1 VPAGPAGRSGPGV
14 VRLPG
19 LADAFVAAT
28 PALVCVVDAEARV
41 VMVNPA
47 LEAFTGR
54 RAAELLG
61 RRFTDL
67 WVVPEHADLAL
78 DAVRRAI
85 GTGRAH
91 PQEGDWLDRSGARR
105 RISMENAV
113 LSDVHGRPYAVAC
126 IGLDVT
132 ERRREEDRLHERAR
146 TDLLTGLVNR
156 GTLFEVLAA
165 RLAAG
170 GCGLLFCDLDR
181 FKEVN
186 DRHGHAI
193 GDLLLAE
200 VGARLAGAVGA
211 DDVAARFGGD
221 EFVVVTPS
229 GDPDRLAVLSRRVVR
244 ALAAPYAAP
253 VGTLSIGVSVGT
265 AAGGPGDA
273 ADEVVARADRDM
285 YGVKTSRRRREPRT
299 AG

>member
-1 VPAGPAGRSGPGV
+1 
-14 VRLPG
+14 
-19 LADAFVAAT
+19 
-28 PALVCVVDAEARV
+28 
-41 VMVNPA
+41 MVNPA

-67 WVVPEHADLAL
+67 WIVPEHVELAL

-85 GTGRAH
+85 ETGRAH
-91 PQEGDWLDRSGARR
+91 PQEGDWLDRSGVRR

-126 IGLDVT
+126 VGLDVT
-132 ERRREEDRLHERAR
+132 ERRRHEDRLHERAR

-156 GTLFEVLAA
+156 GTLFEVLGA
-165 RLAAG
+165 RLAAD
-170 GCGLLFCDLDR
+170 GCGLLFCDLDH

-186 DRHGHAI
+186 DHHGHAV

-200 VGARLAGAVGA
+200 AGARLSGAVA
-211 DDVAARFGGD
+211 PDEVAARFGGD
-221 EFVVVTPS
+221 EFVVICPS
-229 GDPDRLAVLSRRVVR
+229 GDPDRLADLSRRVVL
-244 ALAAPYAAP
+244 ALSAPYTAP
-253 VGTLSIGVSVGT
+253 FGTLSIGVSVGT
-265 AAGGPGDA
+265 AVGRPGDA